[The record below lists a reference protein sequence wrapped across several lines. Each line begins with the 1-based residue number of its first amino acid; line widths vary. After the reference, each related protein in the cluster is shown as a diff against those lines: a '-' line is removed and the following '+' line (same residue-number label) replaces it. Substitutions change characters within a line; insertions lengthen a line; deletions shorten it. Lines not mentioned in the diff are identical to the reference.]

1 MMSIQSL
8 DRGLAILSLLGLHG
22 RLSAS
27 AIAGEL
33 GVHQSSASRL
43 LHSLVKAG
51 FVRKPDF
58 RSFALDYGVLLFAG
72 LAMEKFPAVAASAQV
87 CGEIHQRT
95 GFGAAVAILQKRRL
109 LFLARIASGASASL
123 QLLDDSDYPVHA
135 SILGLPLCL
144 AQGRRKMVALLRESI
159 TRNPG
164 RGGSDPVALADLA
177 ERSVKEHGFFYLE
190 RFLTHLFGAALP
202 FVVDGE
208 TAVLA
213 IFSASL
219 RCPPDEA
226 RRILEEG
233 IRSIA
238 GVRGEASGGRGQAS
252 GGRGQESGGRGQE
265 SGDKTCRNF
274 HWCRIRRN

>member
-1 MMSIQSL
+1 MKKPPAGHTRDLMSIQSL
-8 DRGLAILSLLGLHG
+8 DRGLTILSLLGLRG
-22 RLSAS
+22 SMSAS
-27 AIAGEL
+27 AIAEQL

-72 LAMEKFPAVAASAQV
+72 LAMEKFPTVAASAQV
-87 CGEIHQRT
+87 CGDIHQRT
-95 GFGAAVAILQKRRL
+95 GFGAAVAILRKRRL
-109 LFLARIASGASASL
+109 LFLARISSDASASL
-123 QLLDDSDYPVHA
+123 QLLNDSNYPVHQ
-135 SILGLPLCL
+135 SILGLPLCH
-144 AQGRRKMVALLRESI
+144 AQGRRRMIALFRESI

-164 RGGSDPVALADLA
+164 RGGADPVALADLA

-190 RFLTHLFGAALP
+190 RFHTHFFGAALP

-213 IFSASL
+213 IYSASL

-233 IRSIA
+233 VRHIA
-238 GVRGEASGGRGQAS
+238 
-252 GGRGQESGGRGQE
+252 GGRGQESGGR
-265 SGDKTCRNF
+265 
-274 HWCRIRRN
+274 RR